1 MRTLFI
7 ILLLAAGIH
16 PRETLAQQRTKTQ
29 QTKTTTAKA
38 SRTTTK
44 SSTQKTSTK
53 AGTSKTS
60 GASASK
66 TSTAKRTK
74 TTATTAAAAKEDSKE
89 AAVPDGLL
97 STKDIIGVWQE
108 KTPQMADAWLACLQF
123 YRDGKFAYHRS
134 QYEDLNPFLSVYGHY
149 RLKGN
154 TLYLKVKNRREWRA
168 GDLINPSTGLQPG
181 IFVLDGGKAVTVPQK
196 DTSREIAVAISVCD
210 KTGATPCI
218 LFNSESYF
226 RLSTNPTVYK

>member
-16 PRETLAQQRTKTQ
+16 PRETLAQQRTKTTQ
-29 QTKTTTAKA
+29 QTKTTQAKA

-44 SSTQKTSTK
+44 SGAQKTGTK
-53 AGTSKTS
+53 ASTSKTS
-60 GASASK
+60 TAK

-74 TTATTAAAAKEDSKE
+74 TASTVTAAAAKEITKE
-89 AAVPDGLL
+89 PVVEDGLL
-97 STKDIIGVWQE
+97 SSKDIIGVWQE

-134 QYEDLNPFLSVYGHY
+134 QYEDLNPFLSVYGRY
-149 RLKGN
+149 RIKGN

-168 GDLINPSTGLQPG
+168 GDLINPSSGLQPG

-218 LFNSESYF
+218 LFNSDSYF